1 MKVAPDNRYDYG
13 TVVIHTEMNEN
24 GTMILE
30 LANGQKITIDLKPI
44 FPIGEPSRNCRRYTE
59 NAIQQAI
66 SDFAKEL
73 ADEVDKSIIDP
84 VLRKTDEETENI
96 SKISWD

>member
-13 TVVIHTEMNEN
+13 TVVIHTEMDEN

-30 LANGQKITIDLKPI
+30 LANGQKITIDPKPI
-44 FPIGEPSRNCRRYTE
+44 FPIGVPNTE

-66 SDFAKEL
+66 GNFAKEL

>member
-1 MKVAPDNRYDYG
+1 
-13 TVVIHTEMNEN
+13 MNEN